1 LPDGGLTGDA
11 LGGGAQPG
19 GAQPGGAQP
28 GGAQPGGAPPGGAQS
43 RGTQSGDAQSG
54 DAQPAARSTLSL
66 PPPAYLRWEI
76 IAVFAVSLGASG
88 LNALLSLIGSLL
100 AKQSLTSQH
109 ALLVGSLSSIRYF
122 DLVLQVVGIAEAL
135 TPVLLVLY
143 LMARSGEPP
152 SVMGLDT
159 SQPGRDVARG
169 AAVAAV
175 IGGAGLGLYIVAFH
189 LGISLNIVPESLPN
203 VWWRIPVL
211 LLSAAHD
218 GILEEILVIGYLL
231 RRLDQLGWTP
241 WKAIVAAAILRGSY
255 HLYQGFGAFV
265 GNAVMG
271 IIFGILYR
279 RWGRVTPL
287 IIAHALID
295 AVTFVGYAAL
305 VGKVSWLP

>member
-1 LPDGGLTGDA
+1 VVTAGDD
-11 LGGGAQPG
+11 AQP
-19 GAQPGGAQP
+19 
-28 GGAQPGGAPPGGAQS
+28 
-43 RGTQSGDAQSG
+43 GDAQSG
-54 DAQPAARSTLSL
+54 DAQPRDGAAARATLSL

-76 IAVFAVSLGASG
+76 IAVFSVSLGASG

-100 AKQSLTSQH
+100 AKQSLSSQQ
-109 ALLVGSLSSIRYF
+109 ALLVGSLSPNRWF
-122 DLVLQVVGIAEAL
+122 DLVLQLVSIAEAL

-152 SVMGLDT
+152 SVMGLDA
-159 SQPGRDVARG
+159 SQPGRDLVRG
-169 AAVAAV
+169 AAIAAV
-175 IGGAGLGLYIVAFH
+175 IGGAGLGLYIAAFH
-189 LGISLNIVPESLPN
+189 LGVSLNIVPESLPN

-231 RRLDQLGWTP
+231 RRLDQLGWRP
-241 WKAIVAAAILRGSY
+241 WQAIVAAAILRGSY
-255 HLYQGFGAFV
+255 HLYQGFGAFL

-271 IIFGILYR
+271 IIFGVLYR
-279 RWGRVTPL
+279 RWGRVMPM